1 MATPLPDEPEWESS
15 SNEEDFFVES
25 KMGINEVR
33 MLYDSLSFYSS
44 IWPGPPDRPDA
55 ERLYLENVRS
65 KLYAAIMEYN
75 LIYNE
80 VEEKE

>member
-1 MATPLPDEPEWESS
+1 M
-15 SNEEDFFVES
+15 V
-25 KMGINEVR
+25 INEVR

-44 IWPGPPDRPDA
+44 IWPGPPARPDA
-55 ERLYLENVRS
+55 ERIYLENVRS

>member
-15 SNEEDFFVES
+15 SDEEDFFVES

-33 MLYDSLSFYSS
+33 MLYDSLSFYQS
-44 IWPGPPDRPDA
+44 IWPGPPARPEA
-55 ERLYLENVRS
+55 EKIYLDNVRS

-75 LIYNE
+75 LLYND
-80 VEEKE
+80 VEQTE

>member
-1 MATPLPDEPEWESS
+1 MATPIPDEPEWEASDD
-15 SNEEDFFVES
+15 DFFVES

-44 IWPGPPDRPDA
+44 IWPGPPTRPDA
-55 ERLYLENVRS
+55 EKLYLDNVKS

-75 LIYNE
+75 LIYND
-80 VEEKE
+80 VEQTE